1 MQKPAI
7 YIDGQEGTTGLRI
20 RQMLAGRDDVE
31 VLLIPP
37 EHRRDRRARAEFL
50 NRADLSVLCLP
61 DDAAAEALAL
71 LENPQTKVIDTSTVR
86 RVHPE
91 WVYGL
96 PEISPEWVYGL
107 PEISPAH
114 KEQIRRARRVANCG
128 CYPVGFILAVRPLI
142 LEGLLLRTA
151 PLVINAVSG
160 YSGGGRTMIAEYEGA
175 DDPKPFCLYGLD
187 GDHKHLPEMWKFS
200 GCEKR
205 PLFVPSVDHSFCG
218 MVVST
223 PVPAEFLGPPR
234 VTREDVYE
242 VWCKRYKDCPFVK
255 VVEPQATV
263 LRDDKFLDLTG
274 LSHTNFVEL
283 SVWGDPD
290 QGLVL
295 VGRLDNLGK
304 GAAGNAVQ
312 CLNLMLGRDET
323 AGLR

>member
-1 MQKPAI
+1 MPRPAI

-20 RQMLAGRDDVE
+20 RQMLAGREDLE

-37 EHRRDRRARAEFL
+37 EHRRDRCARAEFL

-71 LENPQTKVIDTSTVR
+71 LENPQTKVIDTSTAR
-86 RVHPE
+86 RVH
-91 WVYGL
+91 
-96 PEISPEWVYGL
+96 PEWVYGL

-142 LEGLLLRTA
+142 LEGLLLPTA
-151 PLVINAVSG
+151 PLAINAVSG

-175 DDPKPFCLYGLD
+175 DDHKPFCLYGLD
-187 GDHKHLPEMWKFS
+187 GDHKHLPELWKLS
-200 GCEKR
+200 GCEKQ

-223 PVPAEFLGPPR
+223 PVPPEFFARPH
-234 VTREDVYE
+234 VTREAVYE
-242 VWCKRYKDCPFVK
+242 VWRERYKDCPLVK
-255 VVEPQATV
+255 LVAPRAAV

-290 QGLVL
+290 QGVVL

-304 GAAGNAVQ
+304 GASGNAVQ

>member
-61 DDAAAEALAL
+61 DDAAAEALSL
-71 LENPQTKVIDTSTVR
+71 LENPQTKVIDTSTAR
-86 RVHPE
+86 RVRLG

-96 PEISPEWVYGL
+96 PEISPE
-107 PEISPAH
+107 H

-142 LEGLLLRTA
+142 LQGLLLPTA
-151 PLVINAVSG
+151 PLAINAVSG

-175 DDPKPFCLYGLD
+175 DAPKPFCLYGLN
-187 GDHKHLPEMWKFS
+187 GDHKHLLEMWKFS
-200 GCEKR
+200 GCKKR

-223 PVPAEFLGPPR
+223 PVPSEFLGPPR
-234 VTREDVYE
+234 VTREAVYE
-242 VWCKRYKDCPFVK
+242 IWCERYKDCPFVK
-255 VVEPQATV
+255 VVAPQAAV

-312 CLNLMLGRDET
+312 CLNLMLGGDET

>member
-20 RQMLAGRDDVE
+20 RQMLAGREDVE

-71 LENPQTKVIDTSTVR
+71 LENPQTKVIDTSTAR
-86 RVHPE
+86 RVH
-91 WVYGL
+91 
-96 PEISPEWVYGL
+96 SEWVYGL

-114 KEQIRRARRVANCG
+114 KELIRQARRVANCG

-142 LEGLLLRTA
+142 LEGLLLHTA
-151 PLVINAVSG
+151 PLTINAVSG

-175 DDPKPFCLYGLD
+175 DAPKPFCLYGLN

-200 GCEKR
+200 GCEKQ

-223 PVPAEFLGPPR
+223 PVPTEFFTHPP
-234 VTREDVYE
+234 VQREDVYE
-242 VWCKRYKDCPFVK
+242 VWCEHYKDCPFVK
-255 VVEPQATV
+255 LVEPQAAV

>member
-1 MQKPAI
+1 MKKPAV

-20 RQMLAGRDDVE
+20 RQMLAGREDVE

-37 EHRRDRRARAEFL
+37 EHRRDRHARAEFL
-50 NRADLSVLCLP
+50 NHADLCVLCLP
-61 DDAAAEALAL
+61 DDAAAEALDL
-71 LENPQTKVIDTSTVR
+71 LENPQTKVIDTSTAR
-86 RVHPE
+86 RVH
-91 WVYGL
+91 
-96 PEISPEWVYGL
+96 SEWVYGL

-114 KEQIRRARRVANCG
+114 KEQIRRAQKVANCG

-142 LEGLLLRTA
+142 SQGLLLPTA
-151 PLVINAVSG
+151 PLAINAVSG
-160 YSGGGRTMIAEYEGA
+160 YSGGGKAMIAEYEEEG
-175 DDPKPFCLYGLD
+175 DHKPFCLYGLD
-187 GDHKHLPEMWKFS
+187 GAHKHLPEIWKFS
-200 GCEKR
+200 GCEKQ

-223 PVPAEFLGPPR
+223 PVPTELFAHPR
-234 VTREDVYE
+234 VNRQAVYE
-242 VWCKRYKDCPFVK
+242 IWRTYYEDCPFVK
-255 VVEPQATV
+255 VVAPQDAV

-283 SVWGDPD
+283 SVWGDPE

-312 CLNLMLGRDET
+312 CLNLMLGCDET
-323 AGLR
+323 AGLV

>member
-20 RQMLAGRDDVE
+20 RQMLAGREDVE

-37 EHRRDRRARAEFL
+37 AQRRDRGARAEFL

-71 LENPQTKVIDTSTVR
+71 LENPQTKVIDTSTAH
-86 RVHPE
+86 RVH
-91 WVYGL
+91 
-96 PEISPEWVYGL
+96 PEWVYGL

-114 KEQIRRARRVANCG
+114 KEEIRRAQRVANCG

-142 LEGLLLRTA
+142 LAGLLLPTA
-151 PLVINAVSG
+151 PLAVNAVSG
-160 YSGGGRTMIAEYEGA
+160 YSGGGRKMIAEYEGA
-175 DDPKPFCLYGLD
+175 SDHKPFCLYGLD
-187 GDHKHLPEMWKFS
+187 GTHKHLSEMWKFS
-200 GCEKR
+200 GCKKR

-223 PVPAEFLGPPR
+223 PVPTEFFDRSHG
-234 VTREDVYE
+234 TREAVYE
-242 VWCKRYKDCPFVK
+242 VWREHYQDCPFVK
-255 VVEPQATV
+255 LVPPQAAV
-263 LRDDKFLDLTG
+263 LRDDKFLDLAG

-304 GAAGNAVQ
+304 GASGNAVQ
-312 CLNLMLGRDET
+312 CLNLMLGGDET
-323 AGLR
+323 AGLC

>member
-20 RQMLAGRDDVE
+20 RQMLAGREDVE

-50 NRADLSVLCLP
+50 NRADLTVLCLP

-96 PEISPEWVYGL
+96 PEISP
-107 PEISPAH
+107 AH

-128 CYPVGFILAVRPLI
+128 CYPVGFILAVRPLT
-142 LEGLLLRTA
+142 LEGPLLLPTA
-151 PLVINAVSG
+151 PLTINAVSG

-223 PVPAEFLGPPR
+223 PVPAEFFTRPR
-234 VTREDVYE
+234 VTREAVYE
-242 VWCKRYKDCPFVK
+242 VWRERYKDCPFVK
-255 VVEPQATV
+255 VVEPQAAV

-312 CLNLMLGRDET
+312 CLNLMLGGDET

>member
-1 MQKPAI
+1 MPRPAI

-20 RQMLAGRDDVE
+20 RQMLAGREDLE

-37 EHRRDRRARAEFL
+37 EHRRDRCARAEFL

-71 LENPQTKVIDTSTVR
+71 LENPQAKVIDTSTVR

-96 PEISPEWVYGL
+96 PEL
-107 PEISPAH
+107 SPAH
-114 KEQIRRARRVANCG
+114 KDQIRRARRVANCG

-142 LEGLLLRTA
+142 LEGLLLPTA
-151 PLVINAVSG
+151 PLAINAVSG

-175 DDPKPFCLYGLD
+175 DDHKPFCLYGLD
-187 GDHKHLPEMWKFS
+187 GDHKHLPELWKFS
-200 GCEKR
+200 GCTKQ

-218 MVVST
+218 MIVST
-223 PVPAEFLGPPR
+223 PVPAEFLGRPH
-234 VTREDVYE
+234 VTREAVYE
-242 VWCKRYKDCPFVK
+242 VWRECYKDCPFVK
-255 VVEPQATV
+255 VVAPQAAV

-290 QGLVL
+290 RGLVL

-323 AGLR
+323 AGLC

>member
-61 DDAAAEALAL
+61 DDAAAEALSL
-71 LENPQTKVIDTSTVR
+71 LENPQTKVIDTSTAR
-86 RVHPE
+86 RVH
-91 WVYGL
+91 
-96 PEISPEWVYGL
+96 PEWVYGL

-142 LEGLLLRTA
+142 LEGLLLPTA
-151 PLVINAVSG
+151 PLTINAVSG

-175 DDPKPFCLYGLD
+175 GDHKPFCLYGLN
-187 GDHKHLPEMWKFS
+187 GDHKHSPEMWKFS
-200 GCEKR
+200 GCKKR
-205 PLFVPSVDHSFCG
+205 PLFVPSVDHSFCS

-223 PVPAEFLGPPR
+223 PVPSEFLGPPR
-234 VTREDVYE
+234 VTCEAVYE
-242 VWCKRYKDCPFVK
+242 VWRERYKDCPFVK
-255 VVEPQATV
+255 VVEPQAAV

>member
-1 MQKPAI
+1 MPRPAI

-20 RQMLAGRDDVE
+20 RQMLAGREDLE

-37 EHRRDRRARAEFL
+37 EHRRDRCARAEFL

-71 LENPQTKVIDTSTVR
+71 LENPQTKVIDTSTAR
-86 RVHPE
+86 RVH
-91 WVYGL
+91 
-96 PEISPEWVYGL
+96 PEWVYGL

-142 LEGLLLRTA
+142 LEGLLLPTA
-151 PLVINAVSG
+151 PLAINAVSG

-175 DDPKPFCLYGLD
+175 DDHKPFCLYGLD
-187 GDHKHLPEMWKFS
+187 GDHKHLPELWKLS
-200 GCEKR
+200 GCEKQ

-223 PVPAEFLGPPR
+223 PVPPEFFARPP
-234 VTREDVYE
+234 VQREAVYE
-242 VWCKRYKDCPFVK
+242 VWREYYKDCPFVK
-255 VVEPQATV
+255 LVAPRAAV

-304 GAAGNAVQ
+304 GASGNAVQ